1 MDEHDRDFGQ
11 SDTRAGTGPDTGADT
26 GQPEAAWPGSRR
38 VAVPRDEPRLVADPG
53 RNRGG
58 AAGRDPH
65 GLEPDRAMPSWRARR
80 GGLDLGRMGKV
91 AGGLALAAVAVA
103 GGWSMLG
110 RRPHEIPV
118 IEAPAGPLRVRPEN
132 PGGMQLANGVDTA
145 PEGTG
150 TLAPPPEVP
159 QPGALRAQI
168 QAGAAAAGLAAG
180 AGAVPAGATP
190 PADQTTQGQTTQ
202 GQTTQGQTTQGQT
215 TQGQTTQGQTT
226 QGRADTPPASPSGAA
241 TSGVVPAPPA
251 NPAAA
256 AHVVAAAPA
265 VRGAAP
271 SAQPGPAAGTAISG
285 PVAAGGTTQ
294 LATAGAHPAGPRDAA
309 SRPPASAV
317 PDPAAVAASPDAAPP
332 AAAHVGA
339 TVQLAAL
346 DSEQGATAE
355 WQRLQHRMPELLGAR
370 RPEVQR
376 AEHDGHPIWRL
387 RTGGFATLAQ
397 AAEFCI
403 QVRAKGTGCSIAA
416 F

>member
-1 MDEHDRDFGQ
+1 VDEHDRDFGQ

-271 SAQPGPAAGTAISG
+271 SAQPGPAAGTATSG

>member
-1 MDEHDRDFGQ
+1 VDEHDRDFGQ

-202 GQTTQGQTTQGQT
+202 GQTTQG
-215 TQGQTTQGQTT
+215 
-226 QGRADTPPASPSGAA
+226 RADTPPASPSGAA

-271 SAQPGPAAGTAISG
+271 SAQPGPAAGTATSG

>member
-271 SAQPGPAAGTAISG
+271 SAQPGPAAGTATSG

>member
-11 SDTRAGTGPDTGADT
+11 SDAGSDAGSDTGPDTGPDT
-26 GQPEAAWPGSRR
+26 GRPDAAWAGFRR
-38 VAVPRDEPRLVADPG
+38 VPAPRTEPQFGVDPG
-53 RNRGG
+53 RAG
-58 AAGRDPH
+58 AGRDPH
-65 GLEPDRAMPSWRARR
+65 GLEPDHAVPSWRTRR
-80 GGLDLGRMGKV
+80 DGSDLGRMGKV
-91 AGGLALAAVAVA
+91 AGGLALALLAVA

-132 PGGMQLANGVDTA
+132 PGGMQLANGVDTT

-180 AGAVPAGATP
+180 AGAVPAGVVAQ
-190 PADQTTQGQTTQ
+190 ADQATQGQATRA
-202 GQTTQGQTTQGQT
+202 QTNYAQTV
-215 TQGQTTQGQTT
+215 
-226 QGRADTPPASPSGAA
+226 QGRTETSTASPPGVAPSGTAVPGVAPDLPLAA
-241 TSGVVPAPPA
+241 P
-251 NPAAA
+251 
-256 AHVVAAAPA
+256 HVAAAVPG

-271 SAQPGPAAGTAISG
+271 STQPGPAVGTTAPG
-285 PVAAGGTTQ
+285 PVAAGAQ
-294 LATAGAHPAGPRDAA
+294 PATADVGPGAPRDAA
-309 SRPPASAV
+309 SHPPASAAI
-317 PDPAAVAASPDAAPP
+317 PAPVAAARPDAAP
-332 AAAHVGA
+332 AAGTQGA
-339 TVQLAAL
+339 MVQLAAL
-346 DSEQGATAE
+346 DSEQGATTE
-355 WQRLQHRMPELLGAR
+355 WQRLQHRMPELLGSR

-376 AEHDGHPIWRL
+376 AAHDGHPIWRL